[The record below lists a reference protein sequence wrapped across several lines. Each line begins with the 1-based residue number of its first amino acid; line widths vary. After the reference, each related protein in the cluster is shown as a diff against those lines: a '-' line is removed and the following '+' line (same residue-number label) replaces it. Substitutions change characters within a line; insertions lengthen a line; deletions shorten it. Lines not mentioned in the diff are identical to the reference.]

1 MNSKLP
7 HVPLTS
13 LIIDDDVL
21 AHDEIKRCIAEID
34 WMDQPQSCLNPV
46 KAIDMIALLKPD
58 LIFLDIEMPYL
69 SGTELLDVLGPGS
82 PPVIMTTAHRSY
94 AFQGYR
100 YEVEYFLE
108 KPITLKPLLK
118 ALRKI
123 RLAHIVNNPSLPIN
137 AATTIGPVPTS
148 KKASSPT
155 QNTATAAAAGK
166 VDFSRTKMLIR
177 KNDGILSIR
186 YDELYMVRSD
196 GNYLE
201 LFTKTGIHLIRKG
214 LKEMLDFLPHYFIQ
228 THRSY
233 IVNSEFIETI
243 SYDTVT
249 LAECSEDAKISKRFK
264 RNVYRKLGNVHG

>member
-7 HVPLTS
+7 HAPLTS

-58 LIFLDIEMPYL
+58 VIFLDIEMPYL
-69 SGTELLDVLGPGS
+69 SGTELLDILGPSS
-82 PPVIMTTAHRSY
+82 PPVIMTTAHRGY
-94 AFQGYR
+94 AFQGYQ
-100 YEVEYFLE
+100 YEVEHFLE

-123 RLAHIVNNPSLPIN
+123 RLAHIVNNPALPIN
-137 AATTIGPVPTS
+137 APIISPDPSS
-148 KKASSPT
+148 KKAPLSN
-155 QNTATAAAAGK
+155 QNTTTAAGAGK

-177 KNDGILSIR
+177 KNDGILSIK

-196 GNYLE
+196 SSYLE

-214 LKEMLDFLPHYFIQ
+214 LKELLDFLPHYFIQ

-233 IVNSEFIETI
+233 IVNSEFIEGF

-264 RNVYRKLGNVHG
+264 RNVYKKLGNVHG